1 MLTEIKIPTVRL
13 DDLDAPV
20 RQINSDELKLL
31 GTHLTNLFSQY
42 VADRRIA
49 ELRWIKNLRQY
60 LGYYDPEIDK
70 ALSPSRSR
78 AYPKVTRVKCI
89 STLAKIMDL
98 MFPGNERNW
107 SISAS
112 PSADI
117 NPQDAQVALQEAMQ
131 RDQAVGVQPNVT
143 NDYVQNAIQTLA
155 DKRADSLSTLLDD
168 QLQELGGDQT
178 SDYIALNR
186 EVLRSGILFGIGTLR
201 GPYARAVPV
210 VKWIVDPQSGQPAPQ
225 QTITYKPMFEFLPVW
240 DFYPDMSAKTFQ
252 QMDGYFMRL
261 VMSRSQVRDLANRPD
276 FFGSVIR
283 KYLSQN
289 TTGNYKLQPYETELK
304 ALGVKVNVNEYK
316 TETTKYEIIVWTG
329 PISGSMLQAIGI
341 DVPEDKIGD
350 EVSAEIWSVGDQ
362 VIKAVMN
369 PWSILGED
377 VKTIHTFSFD
387 QDDTSLIGH
396 GLPNVVRDSQMSICA
411 STRMLL
417 DNASVVCGPNVE
429 VNLKML
435 LPGQDLEDIH
445 AYKVWLRDDD
455 DLTTVNIPAI
465 RNLPI
470 DGHLNELQQ
479 LITLF
484 MQFADLETF
493 VGPASGG
500 DLDNGPSE
508 PFRTAAGASM
518 LRSDAALPFKD
529 IIRNFDSF
537 TQSLIQSMVAFNRKF
552 NPNEA
557 MEGDFNVVARGATS
571 LIAKEIRGIQV
582 DNLAGT
588 LRPEEMM
595 HVNERKLVEAR
606 FRTRDLEDILVS
618 PEEAERRKQ
627 AQQQTQTE
635 MQDQQKKML
644 EAQMREILAGAFKDI
659 AQAQKNQAAADATIA
674 NTALDIL
681 QKGLE
686 SAGQGETKGAS
697 KAPKPESG
705 SGAGPPDIGVAEL
718 AAARRQ
724 GQPGIMPTGQFPSL
738 PG

>member
-1 MLTEIKIPTVRL
+1 MY
-13 DDLDAPV
+13 DDLKPPMVQVPNNETSPV
-20 RQINSDELKLL
+20 KVLRPDELKLL
-31 GTHLTNLFSQY
+31 GNHLSTLFNQY

-107 SISAS
+107 SIQAS

-117 NPQDAQVALQEAMQ
+117 NPADAMVALQEALQ
-131 RDQAVGVQPNVT
+131 RDQEAGIQPQI
-143 NDYVQNAIQTLA
+143 NDQYVQNAIQTLA
-155 DKRADSLSTLLDD
+155 DKRADSLSILLDD

-186 EVLRSGILFGIGTLR
+186 EVLRSGILFGLGVLR
-201 GPYARAVPV
+201 GPYARTVPI
-210 VKWIVDPQSGQPAPQ
+210 VKWSVDPQTGQPAPQ
-225 QTITYKPMFEFLPVW
+225 QTTSYKPMFEFLPVW

-261 VMSRSQVRDLANRPD
+261 VMSRSQVRDLADRPD
-276 FFGSVIR
+276 FFGDLIR

-289 TTGNYKLQPYETELK
+289 ASGNYKLQPYETELK
-304 ALGVKVNVNEYK
+304 ALGVKINVNEYK
-316 TETTKYEIIVWTG
+316 VETTKYEVIVWNG
-329 PISGSMLQAIGI
+329 PVSGQMLQSVGI
-341 DVPEDKIGD
+341 DVPEDKLGD
-350 EVSAEIWSVGDQ
+350 DVIAEIWTIGDC

-369 PWSILGED
+369 PWAILGD
-377 VKTIHTFSFD
+377 NVKTIHTFSFD

-411 STRMLL
+411 ATRMLL

-435 LPGQDLEDIH
+435 LPGQDITDIH
-445 AYKVWLRDDD
+445 AYKVWVRDDD
-455 DLTTVNIPAI
+455 DLNTMNIPAL

-470 DGHLNELQQ
+470 DGHLPDLQQ

-500 DLDNGPSE
+500 DLDHSPSE

-537 TQSLIQSMVAFNRKF
+537 TQSLIQSMVAFNRQF

-557 MEGDFNVVARGATS
+557 MEGDYNVVARGATS

-582 DNLAGT
+582 DNIAAS
-588 LRPEEMM
+588 LRPEEML
-595 HVNERKLVEAR
+595 HVDERKLVEAR

-618 PEEAERRKQ
+618 SEEAERRKQ
-627 AQQQTQTE
+627 SQQQAAAS
-635 MQDQQKKML
+635 MQEQQQKMI
-644 EAQMREILAGAFKDI
+644 EAQIREVLSNAFKNI
-659 AQAQKNQAAADATIA
+659 AQGQKNQANADAQVAKSAI
-674 NTALDIL
+674 DIL
-681 QKGLE
+681 EQGLLN
-686 SAGQGETKGAS
+686 AGEGSEAS
-697 KAPKPESG
+697 KGNSKTSARESG
-705 SGAGPPDIGVAEL
+705 NRTNPSAPGVADL
-718 AAARRQ
+718 ANARRQ
-724 GQPGIMPTGQFPSL
+724 GQLNGL
-738 PG
+738 PY